1 MDNAVKKDG
10 INGARLKWIA
20 IITMLIDHSAMVF
33 YQEISEMF
41 HSMVP
46 VWILRGIGRLA
57 FPIFCFLLVEGY
69 VHTGNKTKYG
79 IRLFLFALISEIPFD
94 LAVKNSM
101 INQAAQNVF
110 FTLLF
115 GLIAIFILDT
125 FREKQ
130 WMGGI
135 LACVVLFLADYLHTD
150 YGGAGVLLIVG
161 FYIFRNREKACIFCA
176 IVTLV
181 LLGNM
186 LEIAALIAFIP
197 IHWYNG
203 ERGRQ
208 MKYFFY
214 AFYPV
219 HLFLLWGLHGG
230 IR

>member
-1 MDNAVKKDG
+1 MDNEVKNG
-10 INGARLKWIA
+10 ISGAGLKWIA
-20 IITMLIDHSAMVF
+20 IITMLIDHSAMVY
-33 YQEISEMF
+33 YQEISGMF

-69 VHTGNKTKYG
+69 VHTGNKIKYG

-94 LAVKNSM
+94 LAVENSL
-101 INQAAQNVF
+101 INQNAQNVF

-115 GLIAIFILDT
+115 GLIAISILDT
-125 FREKQ
+125 FRERQ
-130 WMGGI
+130 WIGGI

-181 LLGNM
+181 LLGNL

-203 ERGRQ
+203 DRGRQ